1 MSGTQL
7 EYRFTID
14 ACSPDTLPMSRLAEY
29 MADLAQLL
37 GEVDRVHFVRLE
49 RGAIALV
56 QCVESEAVPSVRQ
69 RIRSI
74 ALDDA
79 PDDVRRAFGSLNRL
93 LAADNA
99 TGSLE
104 ECGGGQVVRF
114 SGRDQPQSLT
124 YGAITEP
131 GVLDG
136 VLVRIGGRDQTVPV
150 HLSDGDVVHICNAD
164 REMARRLAVHL
175 YGNTLR
181 VQGIG
186 RWKRDADGAWML
198 KRFDITDF
206 QELSGTL
213 LNKVVD
219 QLRSVRGSGWRR
231 IDDPTTE
238 LQRLRRGDEA
248 L

>member
-1 MSGTQL
+1 MSGTRL

-14 ACSPDTLPMSRLAEY
+14 ACSLDTLPMSRLAEY

-49 RGAIALV
+49 RGGTALV
-56 QCVESEAVPSVRQ
+56 QCVESEAAPSVRQ

-79 PDDVRRAFGSLNRL
+79 PDDVRTAVESLNRL

-99 TGSLE
+99 TGGLQE
-104 ECGGGQVVRF
+104 GGSGQVVRF
-114 SGRDQPQSLT
+114 PGRDQPQPLT
-124 YGAITEP
+124 YDVLNEP
-131 GVLDG
+131 GILDG

-150 HLSDGDVVHICNAD
+150 HLSDGNVVHICNAD

-175 YGNTLR
+175 FGNTLR

-186 RWKRDADGAWML
+186 RWKRDADGTWLL
-198 KRFDITDF
+198 KRFNITDF
-206 QELSGTL
+206 QLLSGTL
-213 LNKVVD
+213 LSKVVD

-231 IDDPTTE
+231 IDDPSAE
-238 LQRLRRGDEA
+238 LQRLRRAE
-248 L
+248 